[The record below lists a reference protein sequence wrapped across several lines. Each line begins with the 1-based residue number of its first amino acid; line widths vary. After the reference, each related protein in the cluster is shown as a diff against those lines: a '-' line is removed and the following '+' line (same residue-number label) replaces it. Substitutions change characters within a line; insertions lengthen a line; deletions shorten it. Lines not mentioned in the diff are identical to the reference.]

1 VSSSLGYAQD
11 GLRSCTVL
19 SCTVIIHIQPPCF
32 RLTRY
37 RCRVMACA
45 GRYHA
50 VKCDHHHLLPPM
62 HLEHSSSQLLSP
74 AQIGRD
80 QMTWCPAYLRS
91 ASPMCLVVQSFFQA
105 VLLGQH
111 DRMQDSEDMLLLD
124 DCLSW
129 FFFFKILVDFDTPG
143 KQNKALCFPLSIR
156 YLSTNLTYPHIQS
169 YSPHAPRK
177 ALTHALRILGRDLH
191 HRCYAS
197 KKHKRNQKRKKRKE
211 RKKRKKTQFTDPLYS
226 PSPPPPFPRNRKG
239 TKTVAHLHHTTEAN
253 VT

>member
-1 VSSSLGYAQD
+1 VSSSLGHAQD

-91 ASPMCLVVQSFFQA
+91 ASPRCLVVQSFFQA

-129 FFFFKILVDFDTPG
+129 WFFFK
-143 KQNKALCFPLSIR
+143 S
-156 YLSTNLTYPHIQS
+156 LSTLIP
-169 YSPHAPRK
+169 
-177 ALTHALRILGRDLH
+177 L
-191 HRCYAS
+191 AS
-197 KKHKRNQKRKKRKE
+197 KTKRFVSLSQLGICPPISPIHIFSPIRHTHQEKLLRMRYVSSVEIYIIGVTQVKNTNETTKERKE
-211 RKKRKKTQFTDPLYS
+211 RKERKDNSQIRCILPHLPLPFLGIEGELKPLHTYVTQ
-226 PSPPPPFPRNRKG
+226 PRQM
-239 TKTVAHLHHTTEAN
+239 
-253 VT
+253 

>member
-37 RCRVMACA
+37 HCCVMACA

-50 VKCDHHHLLPPM
+50 GKCDHHRLLPPM

-80 QMTWCPAYLRS
+80 QMTWCPAT
-91 ASPMCLVVQSFFQA
+91 PKCLVVQSFYQA

-129 FFFFKILVDFDTPG
+129 LFFFLKFLSTLIPLASKT
-143 KQNKALCFPLSIR
+143 KRFPLSIR
-156 YLSTNLTYPHIQS
+156 YLPANLTYPHIQS
-169 YSPHAPRK
+169 YSPHTPRK

-197 KKHKRNQKRKKRKE
+197 KKIQKETTKERKE
-211 RKKRKKTQFTDPLYS
+211 RKHNSQTCCIRI
-226 PSPPPPFPRNRKG
+226 PSPHLPFPFLGIITSSYNNKIGNQKIR
-239 TKTVAHLHHTTEAN
+239 
-253 VT
+253 